1 MIINPYNPNQFYVGA
16 GINSLG
22 QEGPEKRE
30 TETIRKND
38 PFRLRA
44 KYIGNQEVISILDV
58 IEQAVEKSNETGTL
72 DLSNTDLSNLSGLR
86 LGTYSV
92 NLERLILATGAKNQY
107 PLSGADLSCANL
119 SYANLSYTNLS
130 YTDLSNINLPYADL
144 SCANL
149 SYANLSYT
157 DLSGTNLFCT
167 NLSNTNLSGAF
178 ILQDTKKIAGEEL
191 RRYLIENYKV
201 SVNKNTRF

>member
-119 SYANLSYTNLS
+119 SYANLSYT
-130 YTDLSNINLPYADL
+130 
-144 SCANL
+144 
-149 SYANLSYT
+149 

>member
-1 MIINPYNPNQFYVGA
+1 MKKI
-16 GINSLG
+16 
-22 QEGPEKRE
+22 
-30 TETIRKND
+30 
-38 PFRLRA
+38 
-44 KYIGNQEVISILDV
+44 KYIGNQKVISILDV

-107 PLSGADLSCANL
+107 PLSRANLSRANLSRVNLSDANLSDADLSDAD
-119 SYANLSYTNLS
+119 LS
-130 YTDLSNINLPYADL
+130 YTDLSYA
-144 SCANL
+144 
-149 SYANLSYT
+149 
-157 DLSGTNLFCT
+157 NLFCT
-167 NLSNTNLSGAF
+167 NLSCAKLSCANLFNATLSAAF
-178 ILQDTKKIAGEEL
+178 ILQGTKKIAGEEL